1 MSHQRPQPTP
11 IVTFSAR
18 VLSRAWGIR
27 REDFWLAAGYFAVF
41 WILDAVQ
48 FGAGT
53 DFDLP
58 LLATNWPLFAALGCI
73 GVLLRRIAMPVMAV
87 LCGSAAVMLLLGN
100 HPAALVLVFELF
112 FSLVLFGSIR
122 VSTVAASSAV
132 GLSVLLTLVVLALTG
147 RAEPTVVAAAMAAL
161 TLLMP
166 VEWAGNLRKAQ
177 RLAES
182 ESARAEAVR
191 QSAEHR
197 RLADQSA
204 HELALERERQHMARE
219 LHDVLSARLSAIAL
233 QSGAALHTPSPHS
246 RVLAQI
252 RTESVAGLEELNTM
266 IRFLHAGALD
276 EAAGNSADLPS
287 LVEQYRLAGSVI
299 SLDNSLHDG
308 GDLLPLQLQTTIY
321 RVAAESL
328 RNACRHSPGT
338 PVTIS
343 LKQAREF
350 GPSPEIV
357 LVVSNPLSQRPPEAW
372 PHASTEQAST
382 EDEALA
388 ILPHPNEKIDGTG
401 TGIPSMHFRAAH
413 SSGTLTVG
421 AHSGWWVVELRLP
434 ATAESRPSSAIYR
447 KGATA

>member
-1 MSHQRPQPTP
+1 MSPQPSHP
-11 IVTFSAR
+11 ALPVSISAR
-18 VLSRAWGIR
+18 VLSRVWGIR
-27 REDFWLAAGYFAVF
+27 REDFWLAAGYFVVF

-58 LLATNWPLFAALGCI
+58 SLARNWPLFATLGCI
-73 GVLLRRIAMPVMAV
+73 GVLLRRTATPVMAV

-100 HPAALVLVFELF
+100 HPAALLLVFELF

-122 VSTVAASSAV
+122 VATVAANSAL
-132 GLSVLLTLVVLALTG
+132 GLSVLLTLGVFALTG
-147 RAEPTVVAAAMAAL
+147 EVEPAVASAAISAL

-166 VEWAGNLRKAQ
+166 IEWAGNLRKAQ

-191 QSAEHR
+191 EAAEHR
-197 RLADQSA
+197 LLADRSA

-246 RVLAQI
+246 NVMTQI
-252 RTESVAGLEELNTM
+252 RSESVAGLEELNTM
-266 IRFLHAGALD
+266 IRFLQDGALD
-276 EAAGNSADLPS
+276 ETAGRSADLAS
-287 LVEQYRLAGSVI
+287 LVEQYRLAGSTV
-299 SLDNSLHDG
+299 SLENSLHDG

-328 RNACRHSPGT
+328 RNAYRHSPGT
-338 PVTIS
+338 PITVA
-343 LKQAREF
+343 LYLAKEF
-350 GPSPEIV
+350 DTSPEIV
-357 LVVSNPLSQRPPEAW
+357 LVVSNPLCLLPSESLSHEQR
-372 PHASTEQAST
+372 
-382 EDEALA
+382 
-388 ILPHPNEKIDGTG
+388 DGTG

-413 SSGTLTVG
+413 SSGTLKVG
-421 AHSGWWVVELRLP
+421 SHSGQWVVELRLP
-434 ATAESRPSSAIYR
+434 VSAGPHLSPELQR